1 MDIRAELETKG
12 YCVIPNVLK
21 KEECLQAYNMFHEW
35 KNSIPNHDKIHYNVD
50 PHGIYKYL
58 EVGHTRH
65 AWFIRTR
72 ESVQNIFKELW
83 GCDELVVSFDGSCYI
98 PKEFKKKDKCWL
110 HSDQAPITE
119 GLQCIQGFVS
129 VTENSERTFVAYEGS
144 HKMHHQYFKDK
155 GIQNSKNW
163 NRIAE
168 EDVENMKELRR
179 VLHVPAGSLVIWDSR
194 TFHQNQ
200 YGAPNSEE
208 RLVQYVCFLPK
219 NHPKNT
225 KNMKAKR
232 LKYYNDRR
240 TTSHWPC
247 PIRVN
252 SLQPQTY
259 GDNSRLIDYSLL
271 TPPNLE
277 EFESEIIKL
286 L

>member
-1 MDIRAELETKG
+1 MNTNSLRIMTKS
-12 YCVIPNVLK
+12 VSAIPIPIEIIEPKITQVFDVVVSMVEIPPPFCPMCGKFITKN
-21 KEECLQAYNMFHEW
+21 ECGDTRFKWMGCPFN
-35 KNSIPNHDKIHYNVD
+35 K
-50 PHGIYKYL
+50 
-58 EVGHTRH
+58 HTK
-65 AWFIRTR
+65 
-72 ESVQNIFKELW
+72 QLW
-83 GCDELVVSFDGSCYI
+83 GCDDLIVSFDGSCYI
-98 PKEFKKKDKCWL
+98 PKELNKTDKCWL
-110 HSDQAPITE
+110 HSDQAPISE

-129 VTENSERTFVAYEGS
+129 ITENTERTFVAYEGT

-168 EDVENMKELRR
+168 DDVEKMKGLKR
-179 VLHVPAGSLVIWDSR
+179 VLHVPAGALVIWDSR

-200 YGAPNSEE
+200 YGAPNTEE
-208 RLVQYVCFLPK
+208 RLVQYVCFLPE

-225 KNMKAKR
+225 KSMKTKR
-232 LKYYNDRR
+232 LKYYNERR

-259 GDNSRLIDYSLL
+259 GDKSRLIDYSLL

-277 EFESEIIKL
+277 CFESEIMKL